1 MSRSCRSV
9 DRVEDMLNKRI
20 NPMRTI
26 RDQGGIAVGLAVLS
40 LGLALGAGAAVAQTP
55 APAPAKTDGFYAD
68 PAHANIAGFWRPA
81 PGPRAVF
88 KVGNKVL
95 PPPDAH
101 GHLMGFPYKPAWKKA
116 VDARYAADLK
126 GEPYGD
132 PNDSCW
138 PPGIF
143 GDYLVDPNG
152 IDVVE
157 TPGRVEMDFE
167 RQSSVRWIYTD
178 GRGHPTGDDLIP
190 TVKGDSIGHWDG
202 DTLVVDTI
210 GVRGEPTLGYRLPHS
225 DQVHFVER
233 FKRVDP
239 DTLQIDVTI
248 TDPQAFTQPVNA
260 TLTYKR
266 ADIDTIAEQLCLEK
280 NMDKRVDANLVVH
293 PDPRVKK
300 HYGFD
305 LPNPH

>member
-1 MSRSCRSV
+1 
-9 DRVEDMLNKRI
+9 
-20 NPMRTI
+20 MRTI
-26 RDQGGIAVGLAVLS
+26 QDRGRAVAGFT
-40 LGLALGAGAAVAQTP
+40 ALGVALAFAAGTALAQTP
-55 APAPAKTDGFYAD
+55 APAAAGKTDAFYAD
-68 PAHANIAGFWRPA
+68 AAHANIGGFWRPA

-88 KVGNKVL
+88 KVGNKIL

-101 GHLMGFPYKPAWKKA
+101 GHLVGLPYRPAWKKA

-138 PPGIF
+138 PPGTF
-143 GDYLVDPNG
+143 GDYMVDPNG
-152 IDVVE
+152 VDVVE
-157 TPGRVEMDFE
+157 TPGRVELIFE

-178 GRGHPTGDDLIP
+178 GRPLPTGDNVIP
-190 TVKGDSIGHWDG
+190 TVKGDSIGNWDG
-202 DTLVVDTI
+202 DTLVAETVN
-210 GVRGEPTLGYRLPHS
+210 VREEPTLGYRLPHS

-233 FKRVDP
+233 FKRLDA

-248 TDPQAFTQPVNA
+248 TDPEAFTQPVNA

-266 ADIDTIAEQLCLEK
+266 ADIDSIAETLCLEST
-280 NMDKRVDANLVVH
+280 MDKRVDANLVVH
-293 PDPRVKK
+293 PDTRVKK
-300 HYGFD
+300 HYGYD